1 MKLNRRYF
9 LYSSSC
15 ACAQR
20 AIFPFLTASMALQS
34 TSANAAIP
42 EMKAL
47 QVSANAYFVQGL
59 AALGS
64 KENQNFISNA
74 GFVVTPKSVVVID
87 ALGSP
92 ALAQRLVQ
100 LIKTITPLPIS
111 HVIVTHYHADHIYGL
126 QVFKDLGAH
135 IIAHSAAGE
144 YLNSDTAV
152 LRLKASRE
160 ELSPWVDENTR
171 LVVADEMLK
180 GSSPK
185 NLQVNGVDFYI
196 APAGPAHTPEDL
208 VIYLPAEKVLFAGDL
223 VFRGRL
229 PFVGGA
235 DSKHWISS
243 LNKLLQFDVAVI
255 VPGHGAQSSAASAK
269 ADIEL
274 VRNYLVYLREQ
285 MGAAVKN
292 LESFD
297 EAYKATNWKA
307 FENVPMFGFANRMNA
322 YNTYLLMEKESL

>member
-1 MKLNRRYF
+1 M
-9 LYSSSC
+9 
-15 ACAQR
+15 
-20 AIFPFLTASMALQS
+20 
-34 TSANAAIP
+34 
-42 EMKAL
+42 
-47 QVSANAYFVQGL
+47 
-59 AALGS
+59 
-64 KENQNFISNA
+64 
-74 GFVVTPKSVVVID
+74 
-87 ALGSP
+87 
-92 ALAQRLVQ
+92 
-100 LIKTITPLPIS
+100 
-111 HVIVTHYHADHIYGL
+111 
-126 QVFKDLGAH
+126 
-135 IIAHSAAGE
+135 
-144 YLNSDTAV
+144 
-152 LRLKASRE
+152 
-160 ELSPWVDENTR
+160 
-171 LVVADEMLK
+171 
-180 GSSPK
+180 
-185 NLQVNGVDFYI
+185 
-196 APAGPAHTPEDL
+196 
-208 VIYLPAEKVLFAGDL
+208 PAEKVLFAGDL